1 MKKFVPAI
9 LISVFA
15 LLIVTG
21 IFMMSLGAPNVKQ
34 IKNISITKTKP
45 GMLSMSS
52 ELTLESDNW
61 FSINA
66 YDLAISIRY
75 DSHLIGKSNSIEKY
89 RISSGETSVPIT
101 IDYFLDSIDQYI
113 PQSDANDSIQAQ
125 VEISG
130 GFTFMGLKSSH
141 SFNIWLPIQ
150 PMKSAIFSNLA
161 SKNKFVLEKIE
172 VAESDIMKTK
182 LTADFKLSNDSKI
195 DFNVESV
202 SCDIYLDSSQKTSIA
217 NWSNSDKQVIKAGAS
232 QTLNG
237 IFEVDHFG
245 GIFQGVSK
253 VLNGNLDL
261 LLIGKVKLNRNGERF
276 EIPLK
281 QKVPYHL
288 VFSQISNVIPW

>member
-1 MKKFVPAI
+1 
-9 LISVFA
+9 
-15 LLIVTG
+15 
-21 IFMMSLGAPNVKQ
+21 
-34 IKNISITKTKP
+34 
-45 GMLSMSS
+45 
-52 ELTLESDNW
+52 
-61 FSINA
+61 
-66 YDLAISIRY
+66 
-75 DSHLIGKSNSIEKY
+75 
-89 RISSGETSVPIT
+89 VPIT

-172 VAESDIMKTK
+172 VVEADITKTK
-182 LTADFKLSNDSKI
+182 LKADFKLSNDSKI
-195 DFNVESV
+195 DFNVAAV
-202 SCDIYLDSSQKTSIA
+202 TCDLYLDSSQKNSIA
-217 NWSNSDKQVIKAGAS
+217 NWSNSDKLIIKAGSS
-232 QTLNG
+232 QVLTG
-237 IFEVDHFG
+237 FFVVDHVA
-245 GIFQGVSK
+245 GISQGVSK

-261 LLIGKVKLNRNGERF
+261 LLIGKVKLNRNGEHF
-276 EIPLK
+276 EILLK